1 MLFQDIFSCVFFKI
15 FLDQSQWHHFQTPSW
30 TSNTLWVLL
39 CCNSLQTRQ
48 TCTYLQRGVFW
59 FLRSDVFML
68 PVHFHFYGP
77 QALFSVRRDVR
88 TLCGLVHQR
97 ICSLQLFHVPQR
109 HQWNHR
115 FANVWSFF
123 RIRVIEDKDVQVLE
137 DGKEWNQHE
146 CTCAIQPRNA
156 VVRYTAQKG
165 LDRKPWQEKESWE
178 TAMLRKIL
186 ETTMI
191 TERQLTESYDKRNT
205 AGRQQWQL
213 GDSND
218 KRKKAGRWLWQEKD
232 SWQIVMTGERQLTE
246 SIDKR

>member
-39 CCNSLQTRQ
+39 CCNSLQTWQ

-88 TLCGLVHQR
+88 TLRGLVHQR
-97 ICSLQLFHVPQR
+97 IRSLQLFHVPQR

-123 RIRVIEDKDVQVLE
+123 RIRVVEDKDVQVLE
-137 DGKEWNQHE
+137 DGKRVESAWVYLCNTTKKCC
-146 CTCAIQPRNA
+146 CTLHSQEGAW
-156 VVRYTAQKG
+156 QKAMT
-165 LDRKPWQEKESWE
+165 RKRK
-178 TAMLRKIL
+178 LRD
-186 ETTMI
+186 
-191 TERQLTESYDKRNT
+191 SYDKKNLRDNYDNRKT
-205 AGRQQWQL
+205 AESQ
-213 GDSND
+213 
-218 KRKKAGRWLWQEKD
+218 LWQEKD
-232 SWQIVMTGERQLTE
+232 SWQKAMTREIRLGDSNDNWETAMTRERKLG
-246 SIDKR
+246 DGYGKRNTADR